1 MQGTGLALL
10 LSTLTFAV
18 DGGLDEEYHIDT
30 GVEEISMVFAVVGL
44 LGAMLLGMIV
54 IRAMAEEK
62 PEPRRIPVK
71 VRDRRR
77 PR

>member
-1 MQGTGLALL
+1 
-10 LSTLTFAV
+10 
-18 DGGLDEEYHIDT
+18 
-30 GVEEISMVFAVVGL
+30 MVFAVVGL